1 MSVVDEIGRLN
12 VADYLENAKTL
23 WDFHCIYDDLPPSD
37 VIVGLGSYD
46 LRVASRCAD
55 LFKLGLGKRIIFSG
69 ASGNWTKDLY
79 STTEAEAFQQHA
91 KKAGVPE
98 DAILL
103 EPLATN
109 IGENMRFCAHMVP
122 EAASVIIVTKP
133 QTQLRALATAK
144 ARWKSVCVSVTA
156 PEVNFQNQPLPHHDE
171 RALICEMVGDTAR
184 MEDYARKG
192 FQTEVDLP
200 PEVQAAFSA
209 LVTAGYVDHLP
220 KQTPNN

>member
-1 MSVVDEIGRLN
+1 LN
-12 VADYLENAKTL
+12 VVDYLENAKRL
-23 WDFHCIYDDLPPSD
+23 WRFHCVYDDLAPSD

-46 LRVASRCAD
+46 LRVPSRCAD
-55 LFKLGLGKRIIFSG
+55 LFRLGLGRRLIFSG

-91 KKAGVPE
+91 KKMGVPE

-109 IGENMRFCAHMVP
+109 IGENMRFCARIVP
-122 EAASVIIVTKP
+122 DAATVIIVTKP

-144 ARWKSVCVSVTA
+144 AQWKSARVLVTA
-156 PEVNFQNQPLPHHDE
+156 PEVNFQDQPLPHHDE
-171 RALICEMVGDTAR
+171 RALICEMVGDFAR

-200 PEVQAAFSA
+200 PETQAAFSA
-209 LVTAGYVDHLP
+209 LVAAGYVDHLP
-220 KQTPNN
+220 KATSNNYDQ